1 MLILS
6 RKLNESIVI
15 DGRIIVKIL
24 RIERDTVKIG
34 IQAPAELPVHR
45 QEVFDMIQRNKQASM
60 NAGTE
65 TIAKSP
71 QAQVTPITE
80 PAKPVVPPIP
90 PPPPARGASG
100 SAGAA
105 GQDSGPKQ

>member
-24 RIERDTVKIG
+24 RIERDTVKLG
-34 IQAPAELPVHR
+34 IQAPTELSVHR
-45 QEVFDMIQRNKQASM
+45 QEVFDMIQRNKQASL

-65 TIAKSP
+65 IIAKSP
-71 QAQVTPITE
+71 QAQVTPIAD
-80 PAKPVVPPIP
+80 PAA
-90 PPPPARGASG
+90 PALPRPNGGSG
-100 SAGAA
+100 STG
-105 GQDSGPKQ
+105 SK

>member
-34 IQAPAELPVHR
+34 IQAPPELPVHR
-45 QEVFDMIQRNKQASM
+45 QEVFDMIQKNKQASL

-65 TIAKSP
+65 TVPKSP
-71 QAQVTPITE
+71 AAQVTPLTDKPKA
-80 PAKPVVPPIP
+80 PAPLP
-90 PPPPARGASG
+90 PPRGGQGGSGAS
-100 SAGAA
+100 
-105 GQDSGPKQ
+105 SGK